1 MWSECV
7 GVCQLLNWKM
17 HGETLKGDLRVF
29 LLLFQGRY
37 GLYVKTVLLRI
48 GIHFHKAF
56 IHLAFL
62 WYPETKSGIES
73 AKPCMEEQR
82 HTEGYNT
89 QKTYKEWNTKRMIH
103 T

>member
-1 MWSECV
+1 
-7 GVCQLLNWKM
+7 M

-62 WYPETKSGIES
+62 
-73 AKPCMEEQR
+73 
-82 HTEGYNT
+82 
-89 QKTYKEWNTKRMIH
+89 
-103 T
+103 